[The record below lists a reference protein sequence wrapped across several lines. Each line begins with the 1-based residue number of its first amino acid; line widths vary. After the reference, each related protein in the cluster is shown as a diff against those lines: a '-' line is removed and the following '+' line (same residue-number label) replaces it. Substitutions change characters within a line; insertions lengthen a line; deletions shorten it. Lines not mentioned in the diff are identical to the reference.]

1 VTEDY
6 RDHVEQPD
14 EADPAQPADQADEA
28 DEADQADEAGPA
40 SALEQTGNPDVDG
53 VLASLDSLS
62 DAPVADHVAVFETA
76 HDRLRAA
83 LTQTEHASPPQ
94 G

>member
-1 VTEDY
+1 MTEDY

-14 EADPAQPADQADEA
+14 EADHADHADQADQ
-28 DEADQADEAGPA
+28 ADQAAAPT
-40 SALEQTGNPDVDG
+40 QTGNPDVDS